1 MSVSATRNMRAMASS
16 GATAAIVLFLL
27 MFIVYAIREPSALS
41 LFGIGNLL
49 NNTIVLALAATGL
62 TIVVLSGELDLSGPG
77 VIAITNV
84 VVATTSVGVA
94 GVGGSLLA
102 VLAIGAFIGCMNG
115 ILVAYVGLQSLAV
128 SLGTLI
134 VCQGV
139 ALLILPAPGGE
150 VADAIIYGLTEDLLG
165 MPVAGLILLLALACW
180 LLLKNTR
187 TGVAIYAV
195 GTNKA
200 TAQLSGF
207 DIRRTRLLA
216 FLVAGVLYALAGFV
230 FSAQIGSGDPR
241 ISDSFLLFMFASVAI
256 GGTSLLGGRGGVVG
270 TLAGAGILT
279 VVQKMLFALG
289 VADFY
294 TNIFN
299 GCIMIAAIF
308 FGQASAFLARQSG
321 RGGGDVQ

>member
-1 MSVSATRNMRAMASS
+1 MSATRNIRALAGS

-27 MFIVYAIREPSALS
+27 MFMVYAIREPSALS

-62 TIVVLSGELDLSGPG
+62 TLVVLSGELDLSGPG
-77 VIAITNV
+77 FIAIANV
-84 VVATTSVGVA
+84 VVATTSASAMGA
-94 GVGGSLLA
+94 GGSLLI
-102 VLAIGAFIGCMNG
+102 VLAIGIVIGCING

-134 VCQGV
+134 VCQGI
-139 ALLILPAPGGE
+139 ALLILPAPGGY
-150 VADAIIYGLTEDLLG
+150 VTDAIAYGLTGDVFG
-165 MPVAGLILLLALACW
+165 IPVAALLILLTLAAW

-187 TGVAIYAV
+187 MGIAIYAV
-195 GTNKA
+195 GTNKT

-207 DIRRTRLLA
+207 DTRKTKLFA
-216 FLVAGVLYALAGFV
+216 FISAGILYALAGFV

-241 ISDSFLLFMFASVAI
+241 ISDSFLLFMFAAVAI
-256 GGTSLLGGRGGVVG
+256 GGTSLFGGRGGVVG

-299 GCIMIAAIF
+299 GIIMIAAIF
-308 FGQASAFLARQSG
+308 FGQASAFLARRSVKG
-321 RGGGDVQ
+321 TVDVQ